1 MEKESV
7 VGVFNIACGKR
18 TSLNQL
24 ARIIMDI
31 MGSEAAPI
39 YDRPRKGDIQ
49 DSVADISAARMGL
62 DFEPDYDLVSG
73 LRETVKWFGERMEGS
88 CIGKRI
94 GKGIKD
100 AQSPVLLTPN
110 S

>member
-1 MEKESV
+1 
-7 VGVFNIACGKR
+7 
-18 TSLNQL
+18 
-24 ARIIMDI
+24 MDI

-39 YDRPRKGDIQ
+39 HDEPRKGDIQ

-88 CIGKRI
+88 CSGKRI
-94 GKGIKD
+94 ERMPMVR
-100 AQSPVLLTPN
+100 S
-110 S
+110 